1 MILRGRLG
9 MDESLLKLLAQTD
22 TPTICN
28 AIELAQGKRG
38 FNAFTRG
45 TMVPMHNSSQVAMG
59 FARTAKI
66 AAEAPTTLSDA
77 DNKALRMAYYEYM
90 SEAGSPSI
98 CVIEDLDDVPV
109 GAFWGEV
116 NTTVHRGFGISGT
129 LTNGVIR
136 DIGMCPEDYQ
146 VIGGS
151 IGPSHRFVHVRE
163 IGTTVNIFGM
173 SVKEGDF
180 VHADRHGAVVVP
192 LDILY
197 ELDKWIS
204 KMQEIE
210 EIVLAPA
217 RKDDFNFQK
226 FEAAWAELEKKRV

>member
-9 MDESLLKLLAQTD
+9 MDKSLLKLLAQTD

-45 TMVPMHNSSQVAMG
+45 TMVPMHNSPQVAMG

-77 DNKALRMAYYEYM
+77 DNKAQRMAYYEYM

-98 CVIEDLDDVPV
+98 CVIEDLDNVPV

-173 SVKEGDF
+173 SVNEGDF

-226 FEAAWAELEKKRV
+226 FETAWAELEKKRV